1 MERLKSIKECLIAQ
15 VQAQMGDLACVDTH
29 ELGEVIDMI
38 KDLEQ
43 AMYYCSVVEAM
54 EEGGETKFDPHDEH
68 YMYNHYNDYNR
79 NHISY
84 YTEREYDV
92 PHTNSKHEYEHD
104 SREGKSPM
112 KRKKYMEAK
121 ENHQDKTIQ
130 MQELEDYLKELS
142 MDITELVDSATAEE
156 KTLLKQKISALATKI
171 V

>member
-1 MERLKSIKECLIAQ
+1 MERLRSIKECLIAQ

-54 EEGGETKFDPHDEH
+54 EEGSEEKYIRYEPYDEH
-68 YMYNHYNDYNR
+68 YMYKHHKDYDG
-79 NHISY
+79 ISY
-84 YTEREYDV
+84 YTEHNEAK
-92 PHTNSKHEYEHD
+92 KHEHD
-104 SREGKSPM
+104 YREGKSPI

-121 ENHQDKTIQ
+121 EQHQDKSIQ

-171 V
+171 A

>member
-54 EEGGETKFDPHDEH
+54 EEGGETKFDPYDEH
-68 YMYNHYNDYNR
+68 YMYKHYNDHDHS
-79 NHISY
+79 HISY
-84 YTEREYDV
+84 YTER
-92 PHTNSKHEYEHD
+92 KHEHD
-104 SREGKSPM
+104 YREGKSPM

-171 V
+171 A